1 MNKDDFSKKN
11 YKNQLNLLVAF
22 DAVYHT
28 GSVKLAA
35 SLLNCSPSNI
45 SQSLQRLR
53 VLFDDPLFVR
63 DGQKISSTTFAEQL
77 YAETK
82 DSLHE
87 LQYVISNL
95 GKTNKTKLI
104 IESTPYFSMKYVPLV
119 TEFLNQKNIECEIVS
134 INHFATRSMFSDR
147 LSLKKVDIALGMK
160 SDMGHS
166 REHFHIGRDKSVLV
180 CSKNH
185 PRLKDS
191 YNHGVDAPEK
201 VALLFSDTPEV
212 MKMRA
217 LNPNFYEDTMNSLVA
232 KSIFTISSHLSVSC
246 SLAMMPEWYF
256 NKFQNVFNLKSL
268 TSNLELPVIEEC
280 MYFNKSS
287 INKALY
293 QEIYEY
299 LKQHYNEC

>member
-1 MNKDDFSKKN
+1 MLINQFWLFIIVFSTKVIVDILMNKDDFSKKN

-160 SDMGHS
+160 SDMGHGTFQ
-166 REHFHIGRDKSVLV
+166 RT
-180 CSKNH
+180 
-185 PRLKDS
+185 
-191 YNHGVDAPEK
+191 
-201 VALLFSDTPEV
+201 FSHWQ
-212 MKMRA
+212 R
-217 LNPNFYEDTMNSLVA
+217 
-232 KSIFTISSHLSVSC
+232 
-246 SLAMMPEWYF
+246 
-256 NKFQNVFNLKSL
+256 
-268 TSNLELPVIEEC
+268 
-280 MYFNKSS
+280 
-287 INKALY
+287 
-293 QEIYEY
+293 
-299 LKQHYNEC
+299 